1 MSSPEPSGGHPR
13 PPGQRPLIR
22 AAVDSDLDAIV
33 RVHNRARPLL
43 ADTVAALRARRAA
56 GVALRDDVPW
66 IRLVAE
72 IDGEIVGTGR
82 AIEASRGPVSEPGVV
97 YAGIEVDPDVAG
109 RGVGRLLFE
118 QVRVWA
124 QALGANRLRCLVD
137 LEDERSVAIA
147 RAWGLTASQGEEP
160 PRWNYVLDVSR
171 IERARLLEML
181 LPDIE
186 VVALA
191 TRFDDDA
198 FCRAVH
204 EVHDEGRADIPS
216 TEPFP
221 ATVYEDWRAGELRRA
236 GDGGVTLVAVH
247 SGDPVFPGDTPGP
260 PGDKTVLG
268 ASAAEPVAFVPA
280 AFVDWTVVRRSE
292 RRRGIGRMLKA
303 ALALWAAERGIDR
316 LDTEVTG
323 DNTAMIAVNASVG
336 YRPVKGLEL
345 FEAPLHPDPA
355 R

>member
-1 MSSPEPSGGHPR
+1 MLSPDGR
-13 PPGQRPLIR
+13 RPLIR

-43 ADTVAALRARRAA
+43 ADTVAALRAKRAV
-56 GVALRDDVPW
+56 GVGLSDDVPW

-72 IDGEIVGTGR
+72 IDGAVIATGR
-82 AIEASRGPVSEPGVV
+82 AIEASAGPVAEPGVV
-97 YAGIEVDPDVAG
+97 YAGIEVDPDIAG
-109 RGVGRLLFE
+109 QGIGRVLFE

-124 QALGANRLRCLVD
+124 QALGAERLRCLVD
-137 LEDERSVAIA
+137 LDDERSVAIT
-147 RAWGLTASQGEEP
+147 RRWGFSPSEGEEP
-160 PRWNYVLDVSR
+160 PHWNYALEVSHLDR
-171 IERARLLEML
+171 GRLTEML
-181 LPDIE
+181 LPDVE

-216 TEPFP
+216 TEPYQ
-221 ATVYEDWRAGELRRA
+221 ATVYEDWRAGELRRS
-236 GDGGVTLVAVH
+236 GDGGVTLVAVR
-247 SGDPVFPGDTPGP
+247 SGDGDGA
-260 PGDKTVLG
+260 KAVLG

-292 RRRGIGRMLKA
+292 RRRGIARMLKA

-316 LDTEVTG
+316 LDTEVTS

-336 YRPVKGLEL
+336 YRPVRGLEV
-345 FEAPLHPDPA
+345 FEAPLHPDA
-355 R
+355 AQAL

>member
-1 MSSPEPSGGHPR
+1 LSSHER
-13 PPGQRPLIR
+13 LQPLIR

-72 IDGEIVGTGR
+72 LDGEIVGTGR
-82 AIEASRGPVSEPGVV
+82 AIEASSGPVPEPGVV
-97 YAGIEVDPDVAG
+97 YVGIEVDPDVAG
-109 RGVGRLLFE
+109 RGVGHLLFE

-124 QALGANRLRCLVD
+124 QALGADRIRCLVD
-137 LEDERSVAIA
+137 LEDERSVAIT
-147 RAWGLTASQGEEP
+147 RGWGLTASQAEEA

-171 IERARLLEML
+171 LERARLTEML
-181 LPDIE
+181 LPGIE
-186 VVALA
+186 VVPLA

-216 TEPFP
+216 TEPYT

-236 GDGGVTLVAVH
+236 GDGGVTLIAVRT
-247 SGDPVFPGDTPGP
+247 GDDTH
-260 PGDKTVLG
+260 KAVLG

-316 LDTEVTG
+316 LDTEVTS

-345 FEAPLHPDPA
+345 FEMPLA
-355 R
+355 E

>member
-1 MSSPEPSGGHPR
+1 MTGPDSV
-13 PPGQRPLIR
+13 RPLIR

-66 IRLVAE
+66 IRLVVEVA
-72 IDGEIVGTGR
+72 GEVVATGR
-82 AIEASRGPVSEPGVV
+82 GIEASSGPVAEPGVV

-109 RGVGRLLFE
+109 RGIGRLLFD

-124 QALGANRLRCLVD
+124 QALGADRLRCLVD
-137 LEDERSVAIA
+137 LDDERSAAVV
-147 RAWGLTASQGEEP
+147 RAWGFSPSEGEDP

-171 IERARLLEML
+171 LDRARLREML
-181 LPDIE
+181 LPDVE
-186 VVALA
+186 VVPLA
-191 TRFDDDA
+191 TRFDDEA

-204 EVHDEGRADIPS
+204 EVHDEGRSDIPS

-236 GDGGVTLVAVH
+236 GDGGVTLIACRK
-247 SGDPVFPGDTPGP
+247 GDTGA
-260 PGDKTVLG
+260 GAVLG

-280 AFVDWTVVRRSE
+280 AFVDWTVVRRSV
-292 RRRGIGRMLKA
+292 RRRGVGRTLKA
-303 ALALWAAERGIDR
+303 ALALWAATRGIDR
-316 LDTEVTG
+316 LDTEVTA
-323 DNTAMIAVNASVG
+323 DNTAMIAVNAEVG
-336 YRPVKGLEL
+336 YRPARGLEV
-345 FEAPLHPDPA
+345 FEAPLQEGDVPSAD
-355 R
+355 

>member
-1 MSSPEPSGGHPR
+1 MSSPERRPGPR
-13 PPGQRPLIR
+13 IR

-72 IDGEIVGTGR
+72 LDGEVVATAR
-82 AIEASRGPVSEPGVV
+82 AIEAGAGPVAEPGVV
-97 YAGIEVDPDVAG
+97 YAGIEVDPDFAG
-109 RGVGRLLFE
+109 RGVGHVLLE

-124 QALGANRLRCLVD
+124 QAIGAARLRCLVD
-137 LEDERSVAIA
+137 LDDDRSAAIA
-147 RAWGLTASQGEEP
+147 RAWGFEQADGEEEP
-160 PRWNYVLDVSR
+160 LRWNYVLDVSR
-171 IERARLLEML
+171 LERARLAEML
-181 LPDIE
+181 LPGVE
-186 VVALA
+186 VVPLA
-191 TRFDDDA
+191 TRFDDEP

-221 ATVYEDWRAGELRRA
+221 ATAYEDWRAGELRRA
-236 GDGGVTLVAVH
+236 GDGGVCLVAVRA
-247 SGDPVFPGDTPGP
+247 GDTVTPGEFPGPL
-260 PGDKTVLG
+260 GDKAVLG
-268 ASAAEPVAFVPA
+268 ATAAEPVAFVPA

-292 RRRGIGRMLKA
+292 RHRGLGRALKV

-316 LDTEVTG
+316 LDTEVTA
-323 DNTAMIAVNASVG
+323 DNTAMIAVNASIG
-336 YRPVKGLEL
+336 YRPAAGVEL
-345 FEAPLHPDPA
+345 FEARLAPDPTSPA
-355 R
+355 TAHS

>member
-1 MSSPEPSGGHPR
+1 M
-13 PPGQRPLIR
+13 IR

-43 ADTVAALRARRAA
+43 ADTVAALRARRTA

-72 IDGEIVGTGR
+72 VDGEIVATGR
-82 AIEASRGPVSEPGVV
+82 AIEASGGPVPEPGVV
-97 YAGIEVDPDVAG
+97 YAGIEVDPEAAG
-109 RGVGRLLFE
+109 RGVGHVLFE

-124 QALGANRLRCLVD
+124 QALGADRLRCLVD
-137 LEDERSVAIA
+137 LDDRRSAAITEGWGFAPSEAED
-147 RAWGLTASQGEEP
+147 P
-160 PRWNYVLDVSR
+160 PRWNYVLEVNR
-171 IERARLLEML
+171 LERAPLTEML
-181 LPDIE
+181 LGDVE
-186 VVALA
+186 VVPLA
-191 TRFDDDA
+191 TRFDDEA

-236 GDGGVTLVAVH
+236 GDGGVCLVACQVGH
-247 SGDPVFPGDTPGP
+247 ET
-260 PGDKTVLG
+260 DKAVLG
-268 ASAAEPVAFVPA
+268 ATAAEPVAFVPA

-292 RRRGIGRMLKA
+292 RRRGVGRMLKA

-316 LDTEVTG
+316 LDTEVTV

-336 YRPVKGLEL
+336 YRPARGLEL
-345 FEAPLHPDPA
+345 FEAPLHPDCTT
-355 R
+355 

>member
-1 MSSPEPSGGHPR
+1 M
-13 PPGQRPLIR
+13 RPLIR

-72 IDGEIVGTGR
+72 LGGEIIATGR
-82 AIEASRGPVSEPGVV
+82 AIEASAGPVPEPGVV
-97 YAGIEVDPDVAG
+97 YTGIEVDPDVAG
-109 RGVGRLLFE
+109 RGIGHMLLE
-118 QVRVWA
+118 HVRVWA
-124 QALGANRLRCLVD
+124 QALGADRLRCLVD
-137 LEDERSVAIA
+137 LDDQRSAAITQGWGFAPSEAED
-147 RAWGLTASQGEEP
+147 P

-171 IERARLLEML
+171 VERVRLREML
-181 LPDIE
+181 LPDVE

-198 FCRAVH
+198 FSRAVH
-204 EVHDEGRADIPS
+204 EVHDEGRGDIPS

-236 GDGGVTLVAVH
+236 GDSGVCLVACRA
-247 SGDPVFPGDTPGP
+247 GDET
-260 PGDKTVLG
+260 DKAVLG
-268 ASAAEPVAFVPA
+268 ATAAEPVAFVPA

-292 RRRGIGRMLKA
+292 RRRGVGRMLKA

-316 LDTEVTG
+316 LDTEVTA
-323 DNTAMIAVNASVG
+323 DNAAMIAVNASVG
-336 YRPVKGLEL
+336 YRPARGLEL
-345 FEAPLHPDPA
+345 FEAPLHPDGTG
-355 R
+355 

>member
-1 MSSPEPSGGHPR
+1 MSSPER
-13 PPGQRPLIR
+13 LRPLIR

-43 ADTVAALRARRAA
+43 ADTVAALRARRVA

-66 IRLVAE
+66 VRLVAE
-72 IDGEIVGTGR
+72 LDEKIVATGR
-82 AIEASRGPVSEPGVV
+82 AIEASGGPVPEPGVV
-97 YAGIEVDPDVAG
+97 YAGIEVDPVVAG
-109 RGVGRLLFE
+109 RGVGHLLFE
-118 QVRVWA
+118 QVRIWA
-124 QALGANRLRCLVD
+124 QAFGADRLRCLVD
-137 LEDERSVAIA
+137 LEDERSVAIT
-147 RAWGLTASQGEEP
+147 RAWGFSPGEAEDHP
-160 PRWNYVLDVSR
+160 SWNYVLDVSR
-171 IERARLLEML
+171 LERARLTEML
-181 LPDIE
+181 LPGVD
-186 VVALA
+186 VVPLA

-204 EVHDEGRADIPS
+204 AVHDEGRADIPS

-236 GDGGVTLVAVH
+236 GDGGVTLVACQAGFATQA
-247 SGDPVFPGDTPGP
+247 S
-260 PGDKTVLG
+260 VLG

-280 AFVDWTVVRRSE
+280 AFVDWTVVRRSD

-303 ALALWAAERGIDR
+303 ALALWAAERGIAR

-323 DNTAMIAVNASVG
+323 DNLAMIAVNASVG

-345 FEAPLHPDPA
+345 FELPLA
-355 R
+355 E

>member
-1 MSSPEPSGGHPR
+1 MSSPSFPAHGA
-13 PPGQRPLIR
+13 QIR

-43 ADTVAALRARRAA
+43 ADTVAALRARRVA

-72 IDGEIVGTGR
+72 LDGEVVGTGR
-82 AIEASRGPVSEPGVV
+82 AIEASSGPVPEPGVV
-97 YAGIEVDPDVAG
+97 YIGIEVDPDVAG
-109 RGVGRLLFE
+109 RGVGHLLFE

-124 QALGANRLRCLVD
+124 RAVGADRLRCLVD
-137 LEDERSVAIA
+137 LEDERSVAITQ
-147 RAWGLTASQGEEP
+147 AWGLSASQAEEA

-171 IERARLLEML
+171 IERARLTEML
-181 LPDIE
+181 LPGIE

-221 ATVYEDWRAGELRRA
+221 STVYEDWRAGELRRA
-236 GDGGVTLVAVH
+236 GDGGVTLVAVRA
-247 SGDPVFPGDTPGP
+247 GDDTHRA
-260 PGDKTVLG
+260 VLG

-292 RRRGIGRMLKA
+292 RRHGIGRMLKA

-323 DNTAMIAVNASVG
+323 DNLAMIAVNAIVG

-345 FEAPLHPDPA
+345 FEAPLA
-355 R
+355 E

>member
-1 MSSPEPSGGHPR
+1 M
-13 PPGQRPLIR
+13 IR

-33 RVHNRARPLL
+33 RLHNRARPPI
-43 ADTVAALRARRAA
+43 ADTVAALRARRVA

-72 IDGEIVGTGR
+72 LNGEVVGTGR
-82 AIEASRGPVSEPGVV
+82 AIEASGGPVPEPGVV
-97 YAGIEVDPDVAG
+97 YAGIEVDPDVTGQGIG
-109 RGVGRLLFE
+109 RALFE

-124 QALGANRLRCLVD
+124 QAFGADRLRCLVD
-137 LEDERSVAIA
+137 LDDERSTTIT
-147 RAWGLTASQGEEP
+147 RRWGFSPSDSEDP
-160 PRWNYVLDVSR
+160 PRWNYVLDVSHV
-171 IERARLLEML
+171 ERNRLTEML
-181 LPDIE
+181 LPGVE
-186 VVALA
+186 VVPLA
-191 TRFDDDA
+191 TRFDDEA

-221 ATVYEDWRAGELRRA
+221 ATVYEDWRAGELRRS
-236 GDGGVTLVAVH
+236 GDGGVTLVAVRAGD
-247 SGDPVFPGDTPGP
+247 GDPA
-260 PGDKTVLG
+260 KAVLG

-316 LDTEVTG
+316 LDTEVTS
-323 DNTAMIAVNASVG
+323 DNEAMISVNASVG
-336 YRPVKGLEL
+336 YRPVRGVEL
-345 FEAPLHPDPA
+345 FEAPLGE
-355 R
+355 

>member
-1 MSSPEPSGGHPR
+1 LSSLNPLR
-13 PPGQRPLIR
+13 PQIR

-72 IDGEIVGTGR
+72 VDDEIVGTGR
-82 AIEASRGPVSEPGVV
+82 AIEASSGPVSEPGVV
-97 YAGIEVDPDVAG
+97 YAGIEVDPEVAG
-109 RGVGRLLFE
+109 RGVGHLLFE

-124 QALGANRLRCLVD
+124 QALGADRLRCLVD
-137 LEDERSVAIA
+137 LEDERSVAIT
-147 RAWGLTASQGEEP
+147 RGWGFSASEPEEA

-171 IERARLLEML
+171 LERARLREML
-181 LPDIE
+181 MPGIE

-204 EVHDEGRADIPS
+204 DVHDEGRADIPS

-221 ATVYEDWRAGELRRA
+221 PTVYEDWRAGELRRA
-236 GDGGVTLVAVH
+236 GDGGVTLVAVR
-247 SGDPVFPGDTPGP
+247 SGD
-260 PGDKTVLG
+260 VLG

-292 RRRGIGRMLKA
+292 RRSGIGRMLKA

-323 DNTAMIAVNASVG
+323 DNLAMIGVNASVG

-345 FEAPLHPDPA
+345 FEAPLA
-355 R
+355 E

>member
-1 MSSPEPSGGHPR
+1 LSSPEA
-13 PPGQRPLIR
+13 PGLMIR

-72 IDGEIVGTGR
+72 LDGEIVGTGR
-82 AIEASRGPVSEPGVV
+82 AIEASSGPVPEPGVV
-97 YAGIEVDPDVAG
+97 YAGVEVDPAATG
-109 RGVGRLLFE
+109 RGVGHLLFE

-124 QALGANRLRCLVD
+124 QALGAHRLRCLVD
-137 LEDERSVAIA
+137 LEDERSVAIT
-147 RAWGLTASQGEEP
+147 RGWGLTASQAEEA

-171 IERARLLEML
+171 LERARLTEML
-181 LPDIE
+181 LPDVE
-186 VVALA
+186 VVPLA
-191 TRFDDDA
+191 TCFDDDA

-236 GDGGVTLVAVH
+236 GDGGVTLVAVRA
-247 SGDPVFPGDTPGP
+247 GDDPH
-260 PGDKTVLG
+260 KAVLG

-303 ALALWAAERGIDR
+303 ALALWAAERGIER

-323 DNTAMIAVNASVG
+323 DNLAMIAVNASVG

-345 FEAPLHPDPA
+345 FEAPLGE
-355 R
+355 

>member
-1 MSSPEPSGGHPR
+1 MPTPM
-13 PPGQRPLIR
+13 IR

-72 IDGEIVGTGR
+72 VDGEIVGTGR
-82 AIEASRGPVSEPGVV
+82 AIEASSGPVPEPGVV
-97 YAGIEVDPDVAG
+97 YVGIEVDPAAAG
-109 RGVGRLLFE
+109 RGVGHLLFE

-124 QALGANRLRCLVD
+124 QALGADRLRCLVD
-137 LEDERSVAIA
+137 LEDERSVAIT
-147 RAWGLTASQGEEP
+147 RGWGLTVSQAEEEA
-160 PRWNYVLDVSR
+160 PRWNYVLDVTR
-171 IERARLLEML
+171 LERARLIEML
-181 LPDIE
+181 LPGIE

-191 TRFDDDA
+191 TRFDDEA

-221 ATVYEDWRAGELRRA
+221 ATAYEDWRAGELRRA
-236 GDGGVTLVAVH
+236 GDGGVTLVAVRA
-247 SGDPVFPGDTPGP
+247 GDDSC
-260 PGDKTVLG
+260 KAVLG

-280 AFVDWTVVRRSE
+280 AFVDWTVVRRTE

-323 DNTAMIAVNASVG
+323 DNVAMIGVNGSVG

-345 FEAPLHPDPA
+345 FEMLLGD
-355 R
+355 

>member
-1 MSSPEPSGGHPR
+1 M
-13 PPGQRPLIR
+13 IR

-72 IDGEIVGTGR
+72 LDGLVVATGR
-82 AIEASRGPVSEPGVV
+82 AIEASAGPVSEPGVV

-109 RGVGRLLFE
+109 RGVGHLLFE

-124 QALGANRLRCLVD
+124 QALGADRLRCLVD
-137 LEDERSVAIA
+137 LEDERSVAVT
-147 RAWGLTASQGEEP
+147 RGWGFAASEADEA

-171 IERARLLEML
+171 LERARLTAML

-186 VVALA
+186 VVPLA

-204 EVHDEGRADIPS
+204 IVHDEGRADIPS

-236 GDGGVTLVAVH
+236 GDGGVTLVAVRA
-247 SGDPVFPGDTPGP
+247 GDAVLPGGTPGP
-260 PGDKTVLG
+260 PGDDKAVLG

-292 RRRGIGRMLKA
+292 RRKGIGRMLKA

-323 DNTAMIAVNASVG
+323 DNVAMIGVNASVG

-345 FEAPLHPDPA
+345 FEMPLHPDPA

>member
-1 MSSPEPSGGHPR
+1 LSSPERRPGPR
-13 PPGQRPLIR
+13 IR
-22 AAVDSDLDAIV
+22 AAVDAIV

-72 IDGEIVGTGR
+72 LDGEIVATAR
-82 AIEASRGPVSEPGVV
+82 AIEASAGPVAEPGVV
-97 YAGIEVDPDVAG
+97 YAGIEVDPDFAG
-109 RGVGRLLFE
+109 RGVGHVLLE

-124 QALGANRLRCLVD
+124 QAIGAARLRCLVD
-137 LEDERSVAIA
+137 LDDDRSAAIA
-147 RAWGLTASQGEEP
+147 RAWGFEQADGEEEP
-160 PRWNYVLDVSR
+160 LRWNYALDVSR
-171 IERARLLEML
+171 LERARLAEMQ
-181 LPDIE
+181 LPGVE
-186 VVALA
+186 VVPLA
-191 TRFDDDA
+191 TRFDDEA

-236 GDGGVTLVAVH
+236 GDGGVCLVAVRA
-247 SGDPVFPGDTPGP
+247 
-260 PGDKTVLG
+260 GDKTDKAVLG
-268 ASAAEPVAFVPA
+268 ATAAEPVAFVPA

-292 RRRGIGRMLKA
+292 RRRGLGRALKA

-316 LDTEVTG
+316 LDTEVTA
-323 DNTAMIAVNASVG
+323 DNKAMIAVNAAVG
-336 YRPVKGLEL
+336 YRPARGVEL
-345 FEAPLHPDPA
+345 FEALLAPDPTCPA
-355 R
+355 TAHS